1 MSVGIIGGT
10 GLYDLPG
17 IERLGE
23 VRVATPFGEPSDVYV
38 HGQLAGRDVHF
49 LARHGRDH
57 RILPS
62 ELNHRAN
69 IWGFKAL
76 GVDAILAV
84 SAVGSLQSALAPR
97 DAIVPDQF
105 FDRTKISE
113 RHTFFG
119 KGIVAHIAFAEPVCP
134 VLRAVLAAAA
144 RATAAAD
151 GGAPRRVQE
160 GGTYVNMEGP
170 AFSTRAES
178 DFHHKLGFD
187 AIGMTALA
195 EAKLAREAEICYA
208 TLALVTDY
216 DAWNR
221 EHAAVTVEQVV
232 GHLHANAGFAR
243 MAVARA
249 VAAIAPDRACSCRTA
264 LQHAVLT
271 PHTAVPTETFEAL
284 RPILSRLFRDNPIAS
299 PERFG

>member
-1 MSVGIIGGT
+1 MNIGIIGGT
-10 GLYDLPG
+10 GLYELPG
-17 IERLGE
+17 LERVGE
-23 VRVATPFGEPSDVYV
+23 VRMQTPFGDPSDPYV
-38 HGQLAGRDVHF
+38 HGRVSGRDVYF

-69 IWGFKAL
+69 LWGFKAL
-76 GVDAILAV
+76 GVDAIVAV

-97 DAIVPDQF
+97 DIVVPDQF
-105 FDRTKISE
+105 FDRTKASD

-119 KGIVAHIAFAEPVCP
+119 RGAVAHIAFAEPVCP
-134 VLRAVLAAAA
+134 ALRAVLAAAA
-144 RATAAAD
+144 RETAAAETP
-151 GGAPRRVQE
+151 AARRVQD

-178 DFHHKLGFD
+178 EFHHKLGFD

-208 TLALVTDY
+208 TIALVTDY

-221 EHAAVTVEQVV
+221 EHAAVTVEQIV
-232 GHLHANAGFAR
+232 GHLHANAAFAR
-243 MAVARA
+243 DAVARA
-249 VAAIAPDRACSCRTA
+249 IGAVDPARTCGCRDALRHALITPRKAIPPDT
-264 LQHAVLT
+264 L
-271 PHTAVPTETFEAL
+271 EAL
-284 RPILSRLFRDNPIAS
+284 RPIVDKYR
-299 PERFG
+299 

>member
-23 VRVATPFGEPSDVYV
+23 VRMATPFGEPSDVYV
-38 HGQLAGRDVHF
+38 HGQLAGHDVHF

-84 SAVGSLQSALAPR
+84 SAVGSLQSSLAPR

-105 FDRTKISE
+105 FDRTKRSE

-119 KGIVAHIAFAEPVCP
+119 KGLVAHIAFAEPICP
-134 VLRAVLAAAA
+134 VLRAVLADAA

-151 GGAPRRVQE
+151 GGVPRRVQE

-178 DFHHKLGFD
+178 DFHHRLGFD

-195 EAKLAREAEICYA
+195 EAKLSREAEICYA

-221 EHAAVTVEQVV
+221 EHASVTVEQVV

-243 MAVARA
+243 TTVARA
-249 VAAIAPDRACSCRTA
+249 VAAIAPGRACACRTA
-264 LQHAVLT
+264 LQHAILT
-271 PHTAVPTETFEAL
+271 PRAAVPAETIEAL
-284 RPILSRLFRDNPIAS
+284 RPIVGRLF
-299 PERFG
+299 